1 MGAKNANLCE
11 IKNILGLAI
20 PEGFAITSQAF
31 DSYMSH
37 NQLREKINTITSAWQ
52 NEEIPVN
59 QASKEIQ
66 AFVAGGEMPGPLK
79 KAISQAVE
87 RLARDTGKPI
97 PFLAIRSSAWG
108 EDSRHSF
115 AGQYLSLLNEPPE
128 NLMNG
133 YKKVLVSAYSPS
145 AMEYRRQ
152 RGFSESEVVMAVGF
166 QCMISPRVSGVLYT
180 FDPQAPERDVML
192 VTSAWGLGA
201 PIVDGRMAADQFDV
215 NRRFPHESAVVKIAD
230 KTGKLILRQGGGTEL
245 SPVPEEDCTAASLT
259 PKQLK
264 LLAQTGLMIE
274 RHFKTPSDIEFA
286 FNQNETLIILQAR
299 PLRITVDRSLM
310 VRQLPAV
317 LERHKILF
325 SKKGSIVQSG
335 IAIGKVFMVY
345 RDEDLEGFPP
355 GAILVAKYTS
365 PRFAKVIRKVS
376 GIITDVGSAT
386 GHMATIAREFRV
398 PTIVNTEIATQALKA
413 MQEITLDAEENI
425 IYDGIIS
432 ELRNYQLSEEPI
444 EETSEYRLLRRILK
458 KIAPLN
464 LMDPSASNFVPT
476 GCRTFHDITRFVH
489 EKAVEELINQQY
501 YHHHDPKAVS
511 GKLKLSVPLDLVL
524 IDINDGLVPD
534 VESAV
539 ILPEQIVS
547 IPMRAFL
554 DGLVMPGA
562 WNTEPMSVDLGSFMF
577 SMTRTFSAGFDT
589 PQDIG
594 QNLAVISKPFAYI
607 SLRLGYHFNMID
619 AYINDNPNDNYVYFR
634 FMGGVTDSTKRS
646 RRAQFLADVLS
657 KNDFRVEVQGDLV
670 AARIKKLMPARMTQK
685 LYLIGVLVAFS
696 RQLDVQMLS
705 DQHIALYAENFN
717 RLIASNLN
725 LNQNKGSHYEH

>member
-1 MGAKNANLCE
+1 
-11 IKNILGLAI
+11 
-20 PEGFAITSQAF
+20 
-31 DSYMSH
+31 
-37 NQLREKINTITSAWQ
+37 
-52 NEEIPVN
+52 
-59 QASKEIQ
+59 
-66 AFVAGGEMPGPLK
+66 
-79 KAISQAVE
+79 
-87 RLARDTGKPI
+87 
-97 PFLAIRSSAWG
+97 
-108 EDSRHSF
+108 
-115 AGQYLSLLNEPPE
+115 
-128 NLMNG
+128 
-133 YKKVLVSAYSPS
+133 
-145 AMEYRRQ
+145 
-152 RGFSESEVVMAVGF
+152 
-166 QCMISPRVSGVLYT
+166 
-180 FDPQAPERDVML
+180 
-192 VTSAWGLGA
+192 
-201 PIVDGRMAADQFDV
+201 
-215 NRRFPHESAVVKIAD
+215 
-230 KTGKLILRQGGGTEL
+230 
-245 SPVPEEDCTAASLT
+245 
-259 PKQLK
+259 
-264 LLAQTGLMIE
+264 
-274 RHFKTPSDIEFA
+274 
-286 FNQNETLIILQAR
+286 
-299 PLRITVDRSLM
+299 M

-501 YHHHDPKAVS
+501 YHHHGPKAVS

-562 WNTEPMSVDLGSFMF
+562 WNTEPMSVDLGSFMS